1 MAKTIQM
8 RTPQQEKEARLVAGM
23 YDKNR
28 KIQSEL
34 YAYCSRYF
42 WANYRGVFFAD
53 EESATEIFQNTFIA
67 MWENIERRKI
77 YVSDGRVMGKNNEP
91 LSGSI
96 LTYFMGIARIKYL
109 EWVREHPAYADPE
122 TEMERKIKE
131 EGFDAQQYTNMLY
144 DSEDNKMLDIIADV
158 ISHMSER
165 CSEILSKFYYEEKD
179 LDTILLE
186 IHNRFEERP
195 QNEEAQVHGV
205 IAYFSTKHLS
215 QLFELIKRQMDMNN
229 NNFQDRIDEYLL
241 HGDTMSEED
250 KAQFLKEIEEDAEK
264 KEQYEFTKNVKQAM
278 VSRGE
283 KLKAMT
289 EFQKEMKS
297 HHHRKTWLWISS
309 IAAVLVIGFFAINPL
324 FVENSPTDNVR
335 GDENDVFDMTVQ
347 TDSIN
352 NDSIST
358 DTISLHHE

>member
-1 MAKTIQM
+1 
-8 RTPQQEKEARLVAGM
+8 
-23 YDKNR
+23 
-28 KIQSEL
+28 
-34 YAYCSRYF
+34 
-42 WANYRGVFFAD
+42 
-53 EESATEIFQNTFIA
+53 
-67 MWENIERRKI
+67 
-77 YVSDGRVMGKNNEP
+77 
-91 LSGSI
+91 
-96 LTYFMGIARIKYL
+96 
-109 EWVREHPAYADPE
+109 
-122 TEMERKIKE
+122 
-131 EGFDAQQYTNMLY
+131 
-144 DSEDNKMLDIIADV
+144 
-158 ISHMSER
+158 
-165 CSEILSKFYYEEKD
+165 
-179 LDTILLE
+179 
-186 IHNRFEERP
+186 
-195 QNEEAQVHGV
+195 
-205 IAYFSTKHLS
+205 
-215 QLFELIKRQMDMNN
+215 MNN

-335 GDENDVFDMTVQ
+335 GDENDVFDMTAP
-347 TDSIN
+347 TDSIS